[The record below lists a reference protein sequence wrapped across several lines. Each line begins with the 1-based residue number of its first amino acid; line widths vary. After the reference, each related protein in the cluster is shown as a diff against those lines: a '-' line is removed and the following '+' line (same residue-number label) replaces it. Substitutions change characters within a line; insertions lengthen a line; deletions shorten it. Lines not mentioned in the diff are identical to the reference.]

1 MVLTFAAVIDP
12 AIGFAL
18 GVNYWYSYAITLPTE
33 LTAAAIVIQY
43 WNTSINVAAW
53 ITILYVLIL
62 AINFMGV
69 RWYGEFEFWFSAIK
83 ITTIVGL
90 IILGIAIDCGAGP
103 AGTGYIGFRYW
114 KNPGPFN
121 QVTINGG
128 DGVIPGSWGRKSA
141 IWAERMVSDLNL
153 QQVSCPSGT
162 YSSKPRSRIS
172 ELKLS
177 QSPSVKVS
185 ISA

>member
-1 MVLTFAAVIDP
+1 MRHDVRSLSVEITHLLTSLPVIDP
-12 AIGFAL
+12 AVGFAL
-18 GVNYWYSYAITLPTE
+18 GYNYWYSYAITLPTE

-43 WNTSINVAAW
+43 WNQSINVAAW

-90 IILGIAIDCGAGP
+90 IILGICIDCGAGP

-121 QVTINGG
+121 QAAIDTVTNPDAGNF
-128 DGVIPGSWGRKSA
+128 IPGSWGRMSL
-141 IWAERMVSDLNL
+141 IV
-153 QQVSCPSGT
+153 CP
-162 YSSKPRSRIS
+162 RLHLLI
-172 ELKLS
+172 
-177 QSPSVKVS
+177 
-185 ISA
+185 